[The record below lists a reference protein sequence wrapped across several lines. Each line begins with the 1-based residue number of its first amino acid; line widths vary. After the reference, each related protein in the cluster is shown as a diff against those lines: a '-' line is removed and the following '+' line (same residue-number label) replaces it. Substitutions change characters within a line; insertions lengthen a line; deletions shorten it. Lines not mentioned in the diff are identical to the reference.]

1 MSFNTFIYHNLHRTL
16 GDIVRMML
24 RSSVVLKRRKKK
36 PKKQVKIQVEQEY
49 KLKGRWG
56 VKFDV
61 VSIMS
66 VVYGLYLLTVLTVD
80 IGQL

>member
-24 RSSVVLKRRKKK
+24 RSSVVLKRRKKN
-36 PKKQVKIQVEQEY
+36 PKQVKIQVEQEY

>member
-36 PKKQVKIQVEQEY
+36 TKKQVKIQVEQEY

>member
-36 PKKQVKIQVEQEY
+36 PKQVKIQVEQDY